1 MGTAIVIIVIAL
13 ICVYAIYSY
22 GKKLRRGGGCCGDH
36 DPVERKGRV
45 ADRNKRHYPY
55 TVTLDI
61 DGMTCSNCSRR
72 VENALNGLDG
82 VWAKVDLGAHKAT
95 VRLKQEPD
103 EAALRAAVRGAG
115 YTVMS
120 IQ

>member
-1 MGTAIVIIVIAL
+1 MAKSSAGAVDAAATTTPWKGKGEWRTATSGTTL
-13 ICVYAIYSY
+13 Y
-22 GKKLRRGGGCCGDH
+22 
-36 DPVERKGRV
+36 
-45 ADRNKRHYPY
+45 RH
-55 TVTLDI
+55 LDI

-103 EAALRAAVRGAG
+103 EATLRAAVRGRG
-115 YTVMS
+115 TR
-120 IQ
+120 

>member
-1 MGTAIVIIVIAL
+1 MGTVIVGIVIAL
-13 ICVYAIYSY
+13 VCVYAIYSY
-22 GKKLRRGGGCCGDH
+22 GKKLRQGGGCCGTHDAAEKKVKVSDH
-36 DPVERKGRV
+36 
-45 ADRNKRHYPY
+45 NKEHYPY

-61 DGMTCSNCSRR
+61 DGMTCSSCSRR
-72 VENALNGLDG
+72 VENALNEIGG

-103 EAALRAAVRGAG
+103 EAVLRAAVQRAG

-120 IQ
+120 VQ